1 MRLVLQ
7 NKWIPPPKE
16 FSMGQISET
25 DRYFIQNGLDRR
37 ETIVE
42 IARKVGKDRTTVSR
56 EVFKHRSIF
65 NGAEE
70 FAPKCNRLV
79 RPPYVC
85 NGCEK
90 IGVCR
95 EPKCLYR
102 AAHAEEEHRR
112 LLSTSRQGMNMTAE
126 EMKYIGA
133 LLRDGLARGMSV
145 HHVMASHPDKFN
157 VCQKTVYNLIN
168 SGCGGVK
175 RHDLLAAPNRR
186 ARPRKSKPRQ
196 HKVDRACLEGRRPED
211 FEAFMA
217 SHPGCNVVEMDTVEG
232 KKGGKVLLTLNFNC
246 CGLMLAFLR
255 DRNTAETVNGIFD
268 MLESLL
274 GPGVFRRMFPVIKT
288 DNGSE
293 FSDPSHIERSLD
305 GGKRTSVFY
314 CHPLASQEKPHV
326 ENNHENMRRIFPKGV
341 SLDSLTQEDVAKGMS
356 NVNSMLRKGYGDVT
370 AIARFEAIFGKKILP
385 LLGIRLVEPDKVIL
399 KPELVGLKQ

>member
-1 MRLVLQ
+1 
-7 NKWIPPPKE
+7 
-16 FSMGQISET
+16 MGQMNEM
-25 DRYFIQNGLDRR
+25 DRHFLQEGLDRG
-37 ETIVE
+37 ETTVE
-42 IARKVGKDRTTVSR
+42 IARKVGRDRTTVNR
-56 EVFKHRSIF
+56 EILRHRSFFSGTEKFVSTCI
-65 NGAEE
+65 
-70 FAPKCNRLV
+70 RLA

-90 IGVCR
+90 LGVCR

-102 AAHAEEEHRR
+102 ASHAEDEHRR
-112 LLSTSRQGMNMTAE
+112 MLSASRQGMNMTEE

-133 LLRDGLARGMSV
+133 LVRDGLSRGVSP
-145 HHVMASHPDKFN
+145 HHVMASHPERFN
-157 VCQKTVYNLIN
+157 VCEKTVYNLIN
-168 SGCGGVK
+168 NGCGGVR
-175 RHDLLAAPNRR
+175 RHDLLAAPYRK

-196 HKVDRACLEGRRPED
+196 HKVDRDCLEGRRPDD

-217 SHPGCNVVEMDTVEG
+217 SHPGCSVVEMDTVEG
-232 KKGGKVLLTLNFNC
+232 KKGGKVLLTMNFNC

-268 MLESLL
+268 MLESVL
-274 GPGVFRRMFPVIKT
+274 GVRTFRRMFPVIRT

-293 FSDPSHIERSLD
+293 FSDPSHVETSLD

-326 ENNHENMRRIFPKGV
+326 ENNHENLRRIFPKGV
-341 SLDSLTQEDVAKGMS
+341 SLDSLTQEDVNWGMS
-356 NVNSMLRKGYGDVT
+356 NMNSMLRKEYGDVT

-385 LLGIRLVEPDKVIL
+385 LLGIRPVEPDKVVL
-399 KPELVGLKQ
+399 KPELVGLKL

>member
-1 MRLVLQ
+1 MKQL
-7 NKWIPPPKE
+7 I
-16 FSMGQISET
+16 MH
-25 DRYFIQNGLDRR
+25 DRKFIEEGLSSRASLA
-37 ETIVE
+37 E
-42 IARKVGKDRTTVSR
+42 IAQQLGRDRTTVCR
-56 EVFKHRSIF
+56 EVLKHRSIF
-65 NGAEE
+65 CGADD
-70 FAPKCNRLV
+70 FKPTCQRLV
-79 RPPYVC
+79 KPPYVC

-90 IGVCR
+90 VMACKMQ
-95 EPKCLYR
+95 KCFYY
-102 AAHAEEEHRR
+102 AGSAEEMHKRM
-112 LLSTSRQGMNMTAE
+112 LSSARQGMNMTAE

-133 LLRDGLARGMSV
+133 LLKDGLARGVSV
-145 HHVMASHPDKFN
+145 HHVMVAHPDKFN

-168 SGCGGVK
+168 SGCGGVR

-196 HKVDRACLEGRRPED
+196 HKVDKTCLDGRRPED

-217 SHPGCNVVEMDTVEG
+217 SHPGWDVVEMDTVEG

-274 GPGVFRRMFPVIKT
+274 GLEAFRRMFPVIKT

-293 FSDPSHIERSLD
+293 FSDPTHIETSLD

-326 ENNHENMRRIFPKGV
+326 ENNHENLRRVFPKGV
-341 SLDSLTQEDVAKGMS
+341 SMDSLTQVDVARGMS
-356 NVNSMLRKGYGDVT
+356 HVNSIFRKGYGDLT

-385 LLGIRLVEPDKVIL
+385 LLGIRLIEPDEVVL
-399 KPELVGLKQ
+399 KPELVGLKPLA